1 MSEALRLR
9 GRDWIVNVQMICWGL
24 DHRTGLM
31 MKELSFLPKIGAGL
45 VQTLL
50 LTGYVTLGMSLSIS
64 DPVSWGGGVTTTT
77 RGKPVTDSRAPHP
90 RLGIFVL
97 SAHTLRWAV
106 ATHTSTSTAPEGG
119 VARTRQPESIAEG
132 SEGFW

>member
-64 DPVSWGGGVTTTT
+64 DPVSWGGGSPPPQ
-77 RGKPVTDSRAPHP
+77 GGSQSR
-90 RLGIFVL
+90 
-97 SAHTLRWAV
+97 
-106 ATHTSTSTAPEGG
+106 
-119 VARTRQPESIAEG
+119 IAEHHTPG
-132 SEGFW
+132 